1 MMKNIKKIR
10 QDFPFFNHNPDMIY
24 FDNAATTHK
33 PNSVIESISKYYS
46 YYNSNVHRGIYK
58 IAEKA
63 THEFELTR
71 DVVKDFIGSKN
82 RESIIFTSGATES
95 INLVAHGWGKHH
107 LSSGDHILLSQM
119 EHHSNIVPWHMIAKN
134 LGLNIDFIPITDNGE
149 LDLSH
154 IDQLITSKTKLI
166 SIVHQSNVLGTINPI
181 KTIIKKAHEKGA
193 LVLIDGAQ
201 SVAHQEINVI
211 DLDCDFFV
219 FSGHKIYGPTGVG
232 VLYSKLD
239 VLNQMQPI
247 VGGGEMIKEVTNTGF
262 TLNHLP
268 WRFEAGTPPISQVI
282 ALKEAIKYI
291 QELGVSNIFEYE
303 NKLIKRA
310 ENQLLDIKGVK
321 IYSPNKN
328 KGPTIAFNIDN
339 IHSYDLTK
347 VLDEMK
353 VAIRSGH
360 HCAQPLMD
368 TIGISSSNRI
378 SLSFYNT
385 LDEIDNFISK
395 INKSLDIL
403 I

>member
-95 INLVAHGWGKHH
+95 IILVAHGWGKHH

-134 LGLNIDFIPITDNGE
+134 LGLNIDFIPIADNGE

-181 KTIIKKAHEKGA
+181 KIIIKKAHEKGA

-268 WRFEAGTPPISQVI
+268 WRFEAGTPPISEVI

-310 ENQLLDIKGVK
+310 ENQLLDIKGIK

>member
-268 WRFEAGTPPISQVI
+268 WRFEAGTPPISEVI

>member
-268 WRFEAGTPPISQVI
+268 WRFEAGTPPISEVI

-353 VAIRSGH
+353 VAMRSGH

-385 LDEIDNFISK
+385 LDEIDSFISK

>member
-33 PNSVIESISKYYS
+33 PNNVIEAISKYYS

-268 WRFEAGTPPISQVI
+268 WRFEAGTPPISEVI

-310 ENQLLDIKGVK
+310 ENQLLDIKGIK

>member
-63 THEFELTR
+63 TYEFELTR

>member
-134 LGLNIDFIPITDNGE
+134 LGLNIDFIPIADNGE

-268 WRFEAGTPPISQVI
+268 WRFEAGTPPISEVI

-310 ENQLLDIKGVK
+310 ENQLLDIKGIK

>member
-1 MMKNIKKIR
+1 MKNIKKIR

-33 PNSVIESISKYYS
+33 PNNVIKAISKYYS

-63 THEFELTR
+63 TYEFELTR

-119 EHHSNIVPWHMIAKN
+119 EHHSNIVPWHMIAKD
-134 LGLNIDFIPITDNGE
+134 LGLSIDFIPITDNGE
-149 LDLSH
+149 LDLSN
-154 IDQLITSKTKLI
+154 IDQLITSNTKLI

-239 VLNQMQPI
+239 ILNQMQPI
-247 VGGGEMIKEVTNTGF
+247 IGGGEMIQEVTNTGF
-262 TLNHLP
+262 TLNQLP
-268 WRFEAGTPPISQVI
+268 WRFEAGTPPISEVI

-291 QELGVSNIFEYE
+291 KELGVSNIFEYE

-310 ENQLLDIKGVK
+310 ENQLLDIKGIK

-385 LDEIDNFISK
+385 LDEIDSFISK

>member
-63 THEFELTR
+63 TYEFELTR

-134 LGLNIDFIPITDNGE
+134 LGLNIDFIPIADNGE

-268 WRFEAGTPPISQVI
+268 WRFEAGTPPISEVI

-310 ENQLLDIKGVK
+310 ENQLLDIKGIK

>member
-1 MMKNIKKIR
+1 MKNIKKIR

-134 LGLNIDFIPITDNGE
+134 LGLNIDFIPIADNGE

-268 WRFEAGTPPISQVI
+268 WRFEAGTPPISEVI

-310 ENQLLDIKGVK
+310 ENQLLDIKGIK

>member
-1 MMKNIKKIR
+1 MKNIKKIR

-33 PNSVIESISKYYS
+33 PNNVIEAISKYYS

-63 THEFELTR
+63 TYEFELTR

-119 EHHSNIVPWHMIAKN
+119 EHHSNIVPWHMIAKD
-134 LGLNIDFIPITDNGE
+134 LGLSIDFIPITDNGE
-149 LDLSH
+149 LDLSN
-154 IDQLITSKTKLI
+154 IDQLITSNTKLI

-239 VLNQMQPI
+239 ILNQMQPI
-247 VGGGEMIKEVTNTGF
+247 IGGGEMIQEVTNTGF
-262 TLNHLP
+262 TLNQLP
-268 WRFEAGTPPISQVI
+268 WRFEAGTPPISEVI

-291 QELGVSNIFEYE
+291 KELGVSNIFEYE

-310 ENQLLDIKGVK
+310 ENQLLDIKGIK

-385 LDEIDNFISK
+385 LDEIDSFISK

>member
-268 WRFEAGTPPISQVI
+268 WRFEAGTPPISEVI

-310 ENQLLDIKGVK
+310 ENQLLDIKGIK